1 MSFLDLITPET
12 TSEIRDKI
20 RGYAISAG
28 LKITNWRLGGVGQQ
42 LLEMNTAMTDA
53 YVRMRAKITRGY
65 VSLDTSV
72 DPGDVDPYDPENE
85 TLDQTAGHLSA
96 FGANTFDTVRIKKTF
111 ATGSVTFVNAGSIA
125 RTVAPYGLTFT
136 WTVSP
141 PPGTEA
147 PTYRNV
153 EDATIYTEP
162 GGVITI
168 PAGSSLDLPVQC
180 DVAGN
185 VGSCPSGS
193 LSLTTSLIGCTATND
208 EPISGNDR
216 EDAETYRQRC
226 RKAVSRL
233 SLGGP
238 ADIYGYLANTQI
250 DGTPLMNAASP
261 PAQVGITR
269 VQVSTDSATG
279 IVTAYYAAASGAPIA
294 EDVTAANL
302 NIEVYSTAVGD
313 TITFLGSGAV
323 ASVLSVAG
331 TVKIKNRAGL
341 DAATIKAAI
350 VTALAEYWKTIPI
363 GGHDNSGA
371 SGLIYLNDI
380 EGVVRS
386 AYPGLYGV
394 VLSTPVANTS
404 LLTGRVSTLDSEVAD
419 WTITVVA

>member
-65 VSLDTSV
+65 ASLDTSV

-96 FGANTFDTVRIKKTF
+96 FGANTFDTIRIDKTF
-111 ATGSVTFVNAGSIA
+111 ATGSITFVNAGTVA
-125 RTVAPYGLTFT
+125 RTIAPYGLTFT

-141 PPGTEA
+141 PAGTEA

-153 EDATIYTEP
+153 EDATVYAEP

-168 PAGSSLDLPVQC
+168 PAGASLDLPVQC

-185 VGSCPSGS
+185 IGSCPSS
-193 LSLTTSLIGCTATND
+193 SVSLTTSLLGCTATND

-226 RKAVSRL
+226 RKAVARL

-238 ADIYGYLANTQI
+238 ADIYSYLANTQI
-250 DGTPLMNAASP
+250 DGTPLYNEASP

-269 VQVSTDSATG
+269 VEASTSSATG
-279 IVTAYYAAASGAPIA
+279 TVTVYYASASGAPIA
-294 EDVTAANL
+294 EDVTAANA
-302 NIEVYSTAVGD
+302 NIELYATAVGD
-313 TITFLGSGAV
+313 TITFLGSGAL
-323 ASVLSVAG
+323 ASTRTVAG

-341 DAATIKAAI
+341 DVVTIKTAI

-363 GGHDNSGA
+363 GGYDNSGS
-371 SGLIYLNDI
+371 SGTIYLNDI
-380 EGVVRS
+380 ESIVKS

-394 VLSTPVANTS
+394 VLSAPTTNTS
-404 LLTGRVSTLDSEVAD
+404 LSTGYVSVLDSEAAD
-419 WTITVVA
+419 WTVTVVS